1 MSDYAPGSLRS
12 IAVMRAPTWMER
24 LNDAVRDVYESAAK
38 QPAIRVLDMLGLSD
52 IAGVADDLNRP
63 NTGLRMGIMPEGPG
77 KTLKEI
83 GKGIRAFHGSPHD
96 FEKFDLSKIGTGEG
110 AQAYG
115 HGLYMAEHPDVAR
128 GYRDMIPADKRGS
141 GEPMDLDL
149 RIGGKRIED
158 VYSQMER
165 SAARMSPDAASAHYD
180 KLALLEDLAHEG
192 DVLAVRERAQQ
203 GAYSPQALA
212 WFEKEVAP
220 KFTRKGKLYEVRIHA
235 DPEQFL
241 DWDKPLSQQDYERL
255 KGKLPQGNVSIPP
268 EGLDMGGGGRVLDNT
283 KGQVSSKPYPYILKS
298 GSSEFGL
305 SGADVFRMIGATN
318 ETPTGN
324 QAYTRLTAT
333 LGGQDRATAAL
344 KEAGF
349 PGIKYLDQGSRAA
362 GEGSRNYVVFDDKLI
377 EIVKKY
383 GIAAALGAGLINE
396 GQARQLQMQG
406 HQ

>member
-83 GKGIRAFHGSPHD
+83 GKGIRAFHASPHD
-96 FEKFDLSKIGTGEG
+96 FERFDLSKIGTGEG

-115 HGLYMAEHPDVAR
+115 HGLYFAENKGVAN
-128 GYRDMIPADKRGS
+128 GYWQNFEGRNFTDAEKTARAAAEAVGPLDDGSILFKGRMWSPAEWVDAFKS
-141 GEPMDLDL
+141 G
-149 RIGGKRIED
+149 
-158 VYSQMER
+158 
-165 SAARMSPDAASAHYD
+165 
-180 KLALLEDLAHEG
+180 KLTGHDF
-192 DVLAVRERAQQ
+192 
-203 GAYSPQALA
+203 SPQARTKMEEAL
-212 WFEKEVAP
+212 KP
-220 KFTRKGKLYEVRIHA
+220 RMYEVRIHA

-241 DWDKPLSQQDYERL
+241 DWDKPLSQQSEQVQKAMSRYVTPNEYGRATDKRVGSGAGAYHETIAMRERL
-255 KGKLPQGNVSIPP
+255 RQQGRDVVGGP
-268 EGLDMGGGGRVLDNT
+268 EG
-283 KGQVSSKPYPYILKS
+283 
-298 GSSEFGL
+298 
-305 SGADVFRMIGATN
+305 AT
-318 ETPTGN
+318 E
-324 QAYTRLTAT
+324 
-333 LGGQDRATAAL
+333 AL
-344 KEAGF
+344 KEAGI
-349 PGIKYLDQGSRAA
+349 PGIKYLDQSSRGNGSMLKKFDSEAEAA
-362 GEGSRNYVVFDDKLI
+362 NFAKQQNERGGNAVAQPRPNGWVVVGEPARTRNYVVFDDKLI

>member
-1 MSDYAPGSLRS
+1 MPVTKLPKNTLVEAIRGTAQR
-12 IAVMRAPTWMER
+12 MQ
-24 LNDAVRDVYESAAK
+24 
-38 QPAIRVLDMLGLSD
+38 QPADDNVLKAQLLGFLGK
-52 IAGVADDLNRP
+52 ILENQIPTEVEQ
-63 NTGLRMGIMPEGPG
+63 IMPMPAAMVVAPRLPRIANPI
-77 KTLKEI
+77 K
-83 GKGIRAFHGSPHD
+83 AYHGSPHN
-96 FEKFDLSKIGTGEG
+96 FDQFSLSKIGTGDG

-128 GYRDMIPADKRGS
+128 GYRDMVPADKRGL

-158 VYSQMER
+158 VYSQMDR
-165 SAARMSPDAASAHYD
+165 SAARMSPAEASSHYD
-180 KLALLEDLAHEG
+180 KLALLEDLGHEG
-192 DVLAVRERAQQ
+192 DVLAIREKAKQ
-203 GAYSPQALA
+203 GAYSPEAVA
-212 WFEKEVAP
+212 WFEKDVAP

-283 KGQVSSKPYPYILKS
+283 KGQVSSKPYPYILKI

-305 SGADVFRMIGATN
+305 SGADVFRMIGAN

-324 QAYTRLTAT
+324 QAYSRLTAT
-333 LGGQDRATAAL
+333 LGGQDKATQAL
-344 KEAGF
+344 KEAGI

-383 GIAAALGAGLINE
+383 GIAGAVGAGLINE
-396 GQARQLQMQG
+396 GQARQLQAQG
-406 HQ
+406 YE